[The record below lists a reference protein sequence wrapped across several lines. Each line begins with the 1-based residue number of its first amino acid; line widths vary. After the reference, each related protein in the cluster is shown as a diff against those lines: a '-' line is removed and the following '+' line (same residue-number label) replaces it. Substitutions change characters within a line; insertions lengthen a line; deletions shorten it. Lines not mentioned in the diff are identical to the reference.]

1 MINIVICDDEKVI
14 LQQLYN
20 YVLGVFA
27 EQNVECSIQSYSQ
40 PLELLQ
46 AIRNQKCDILLLDIE
61 MPGINGMDIAAKL
74 REMGHQPLLI
84 FVTSQEALV
93 YESFQYQP
101 FDFIRKTCYE
111 KELRITLLRAMKQL
125 ENRKQEYLIEQS
137 DMIVRLL
144 LEDILYFETCA
155 NYMIIVTKQ
164 GNYQHRKTMHQLQ
177 EELKHYGFIRI
188 HKGYLVNQ
196 KAIHVLKADKVIL
209 VNQTQLPIGRHYR
222 VTAREEIMHFLRG

>member
-84 FVTSQEALV
+84 LLQVRRHWCMN
-93 YESFQYQP
+93 P
-101 FDFIRKTCYE
+101 FSINP
-111 KELRITLLRAMKQL
+111 L
-125 ENRKQEYLIEQS
+125 
-137 DMIVRLL
+137 
-144 LEDILYFETCA
+144 ILYVKLA
-155 NYMIIVTKQ
+155 MRKNY
-164 GNYQHRKTMHQLQ
+164 GLRC
-177 EELKHYGFIRI
+177 YG
-188 HKGYLVNQ
+188 Q
-196 KAIHVLKADKVIL
+196 
-209 VNQTQLPIGRHYR
+209 
-222 VTAREEIMHFLRG
+222 